1 MSDTGSPPRRTLTTL
16 QKLHVLTRYA
26 RCPMCGEQFGAL
38 SEIDFDHT
46 GQLELTHDNS
56 LENFRPL
63 HREGCHKRKSAADS
77 RARANVRHITKQ
89 QEEAR
94 RRMLAKDA
102 GEPKPRSKWGS
113 RPFPKRRK
121 ASK

>member
-1 MSDTGSPPRRTLTTL
+1 MTNAGSPPRRTLTTL
-16 QKLHVLTRYA
+16 QKLHVLVRYS
-26 RCPMCGEQFGAL
+26 RCPRCGEKFGRLDEIEWDHIGQNAL
-38 SEIDFDHT
+38 T
-46 GQLELTHDNS
+46 GDNS

-63 HREGCHKRKSAADS
+63 HRLECHPRKTAEDARDRAKVRRLTADHE
-77 RARANVRHITKQ
+77 A
-89 QEEAR
+89 AR

-121 ASK
+121 VTK